1 VRARF
6 RSPRPATRIAS
17 KTKPVNLLPAAVS
30 LDESHVV
37 TYPTATNRT
46 QPEGA
51 EVVLAFKAAARATN

>member
-1 VRARF
+1 
-6 RSPRPATRIAS
+6 
-17 KTKPVNLLPAAVS
+17 VNLLPAAVS

-51 EVVLAFKAAARATN
+51 EVVLAFKAAARATNY